1 MSINDRIRRV
11 EDRIAD
17 ACAKAGRDPS
27 EITIVAVSKLK
38 SPAEIISAVEAGL
51 QHIGENRVEE
61 AEAKIPQVN
70 ERTAGTV
77 TWHMVGHVQSR
88 KAKQVLPLFDVVH
101 SVDSLRLARRLSRFA
116 LEQDRHIDILLEVN
130 VSGEASKYGL
140 AGYNWYQ
147 DGAILDQLRGAAG
160 DIAALPNLRVN
171 GLMTMAP
178 YQAEEAA
185 IRRIFA
191 DLYGLRETLA
201 NSMNLPLPELSMGM
215 TDDYPLAIEE
225 GATIVRIGRAIF
237 GERIIS
243 ER

>member
-1 MSINDRIRRV
+1 MSIADRIKRV

-17 ACAKAGRDPS
+17 ACAKAGRDPA

-38 SPAEIISAVEAGL
+38 SPADIISAVEAGL

-70 ERTAGTV
+70 EKTASPV

-88 KAKQVLPLFDVVH
+88 KARQVLPLFDVVQ
-101 SVDSLRLARRLSRFA
+101 SVDSLRLAKRLSRFA
-116 LEQDRHIDILLEVN
+116 LEQGRQVDLLLEVN

-140 AGYNWYQ
+140 AGYNWYR
-147 DGAILDQLRGAAG
+147 DSAILDQLQVAAG
-160 DIAALPNLRVN
+160 SIAALPNLRVN

-178 YQAEEAA
+178 FQAEQAA
-185 IRRIFA
+185 IRQVFS
-191 DLYGLRETLA
+191 DLYGLREALA
-201 NSMNLPLPELSMGM
+201 GSLKLPLPELSMGM

-237 GERIIS
+237 GDRKDS